1 MDLPEHATLGLLFS
15 GQGSQKAT
23 MGAAWQDTPAWE
35 LVARMS
41 NASGHDL
48 ADLLLRADDETLR
61 RTDRA
66 QVSTFALEI
75 VIHASFVASAGT
87 SGGAPPVVAAMAGH
101 SLGEYAALTAA
112 GILDLDDATRLVAAR
127 GDAMLAAAE
136 AAPGTMI
143 AVIGAPADEVVRAL
157 EPLQASGTRAWVAN
171 LNAPDQTVIAGD
183 HPGIEHASDAVRPL
197 GKVVALAVGGA
208 FHSPLMAPA
217 ETALRTALDAATF
230 ASGTAPVVA
239 NVDARPHPGG
249 PEWQDLLGRQL
260 TQPVRWTDSVRV
272 LLDECGCNAFVEVGP
287 GTTLSNLVKR
297 IARGTPTARVD
308 VP

>member
-1 MDLPEHATLGLLFS
+1 MDLPPHAPVGLLFS
-15 GQGSQKAT
+15 GQGSQKAA
-23 MGAAWQDTPAWE
+23 MGEAWRHTDAWE

-41 NASGHDL
+41 EASGHDV
-48 ADLLLRADDETLR
+48 ADLLLRADDEMLR

-66 QVSTFALEI
+66 QISTFALEMI
-75 VIHASFVASAGT
+75 VHASFAAGA
-87 SGGAPPVVAAMAGH
+87 GAGRDVAAMAGH

-112 GILDLDDATRLVAAR
+112 GILDLDDAARLVAAR

-136 AAPGTMI
+136 AAPGTMV
-143 AVIGAPADEVVRAL
+143 AVIGAPADEITRAL
-157 EPLQASGTRAWVAN
+157 EPLHAAGVQVWLAN

-183 HPGIEHASDAVRPL
+183 HAGIERASDAVRPL

-217 ETALRTALDAATF
+217 EAALRAALDATTF
-230 ASGTAPVVA
+230 AAGAVPVVA
-239 NVDARPHPGG
+239 NVDARPHRGG
-249 PEWQDLLGRQL
+249 PAWRDLLGQQL
-260 TQPVRWTDSVRV
+260 TRPVRFTESVRV
-272 LLDECGCNAFVEVGP
+272 LLDECGCGAFVEIGP

-297 IARGTPTARVD
+297 IARGTPTARVE